1 LRLFLLRFFR
11 FTPLH
16 KGLKTFHFRMPWFLF
31 LILLSF
37 TSSAFAFESVVIDAG
52 HGGHD
57 RGGIAGQRACEKDLA
72 LDVARRLNTLLRE
85 DGIRTVM
92 TRHDDTFIP
101 LPQRVAIANAQ
112 RDALFISIHFNSASR
127 KGADGT
133 ETYYYNRKAA
143 PIAARVQT
151 QLARVD
157 GRENRG
163 VKRRAYYVLRK
174 TRVPA
179 VLAEC
184 AFLTNPQEAA
194 LCEQPAQRERLAN
207 ALARAIKASL

>member
-1 LRLFLLRFFR
+1 MHDCFFTKLNRL
-11 FTPLH
+11 H
-16 KGLKTFHFRMPWFLF
+16 NGAKAFHFPMPWLLF
-31 LILLSF
+31 LILL
-37 TSSAFAFESVVIDAG
+37 TFASPVFAYDSVVIDAG

-57 RGGIAGQRACEKDLA
+57 RGGIPGQRACEKNLA
-72 LDVARRLNTLLRE
+72 LDVAQRLNTLLRE

-101 LPQRVAIANAQ
+101 LPRRVAIANAQ
-112 RDALFISIHFNSASR
+112 RNALFVSIHFNSAIR

-143 PIAARVQT
+143 PIAARIQS
-151 QLARVD
+151 QLSRVN
-157 GRENRG
+157 GNENRG

-194 LCEQPAQRERLAN
+194 RCQLPEHRQRLAN